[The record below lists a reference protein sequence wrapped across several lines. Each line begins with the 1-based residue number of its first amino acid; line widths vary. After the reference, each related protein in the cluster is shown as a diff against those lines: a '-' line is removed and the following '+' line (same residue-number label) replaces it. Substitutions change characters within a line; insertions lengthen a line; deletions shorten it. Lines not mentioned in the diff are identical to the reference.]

1 MAEGK
6 KPKTEKTIIEY
17 AYENR
22 DKTFSELPFNDIDNV
37 ILSEISY
44 ISFENVIAD
53 EKNMKPMTLHELL
66 LSYFHG
72 IRYQEYRKE
81 SSWFKKHLF
90 LALAIFDSPRY
101 RNLKLLISTMSIC
114 IFSGRV
120 KNSSPLITVDLL
132 KISLP
137 CPPKFFS

>member
-53 EKNMKPMTLHELL
+53 EKNM
-66 LSYFHG
+66 F
-72 IRYQEYRKE
+72 Q
-81 SSWFKKHLF
+81 
-90 LALAIFDSPRY
+90 
-101 RNLKLLISTMSIC
+101 
-114 IFSGRV
+114 
-120 KNSSPLITVDLL
+120 
-132 KISLP
+132 
-137 CPPKFFS
+137 

>member
-66 LSYFHG
+66 LFIST
-72 IRYQEYRKE
+72 E
-81 SSWFKKHLF
+81 S
-90 LALAIFDSPRY
+90 AIKNIE
-101 RNLKLLISTMSIC
+101 RNLLGLRNICFWRWRYLTRRDIGISSFWISTMSSAKSRKPNLQVC
-114 IFSGRV
+114 A
-120 KNSSPLITVDLL
+120 
-132 KISLP
+132 
-137 CPPKFFS
+137 FFFPTKA